1 MKPKVNLTNLNLELM
16 PRVASIQEKM
26 QKLQER
32 FDLKMENF
40 EFKEISEK
48 DLEKFEDQN
57 QLSKTLISQY
67 DKFFN

>member
-1 MKPKVNLTNLNLELM
+1 MKPKLDLTNLNLELM
-16 PRVASIQEKM
+16 PRVAAIQEKM

-48 DLEKFEDQN
+48 DLENFED
-57 QLSKTLISQY
+57 
-67 DKFFN
+67 

>member
-1 MKPKVNLTNLNLELM
+1 MKPKVDLTNLNLELM

-32 FDLKMENF
+32 FNLKMQNF

-48 DLEKFEDQN
+48 DLENFED
-57 QLSKTLISQY
+57 
-67 DKFFN
+67 

>member
-1 MKPKVNLTNLNLELM
+1 MKPKVDLTNLNLELM
-16 PRVASIQEKM
+16 PKVEYIQEKM

-48 DLEKFEDQN
+48 DLENFED
-57 QLSKTLISQY
+57 
-67 DKFFN
+67 

>member
-1 MKPKVNLTNLNLELM
+1 MKPKVNFTNLHSELM

-32 FDLKMENF
+32 FDLNMKNF

-48 DLEKFEDQN
+48 DLENFED
-57 QLSKTLISQY
+57 
-67 DKFFN
+67 